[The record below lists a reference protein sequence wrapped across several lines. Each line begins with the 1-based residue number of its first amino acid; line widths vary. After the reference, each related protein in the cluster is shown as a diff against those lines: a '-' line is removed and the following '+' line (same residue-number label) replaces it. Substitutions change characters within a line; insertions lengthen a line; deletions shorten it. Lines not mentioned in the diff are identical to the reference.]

1 VDLPSVCNA
10 PRVLPIGGTSYRAR
24 ALTLAQLGELLAWLE
39 DRTGAE
45 LVPFSSDPARVAL
58 ASADGVAVILH
69 LALLSC
75 QPRMT
80 RDEAA
85 AMAVGLDAEETAR
98 LMAIAFR
105 RRPGYAPPEDGS
117 GKDLAESD
125 WGAIWEGL
133 TRHRAELYGA
143 VGGLTLD
150 QLDCLVAKGEI
161 DGPGTLSPS
170 EVQAMWEQAHDN
182 GFTEPA
188 DAV

>member
-39 DRTGAE
+39 DRTG
-45 LVPFSSDPARVAL
+45 
-58 ASADGVAVILH
+58 
-69 LALLSC
+69 
-75 QPRMT
+75 
-80 RDEAA
+80 
-85 AMAVGLDAEETAR
+85 
-98 LMAIAFR
+98 
-105 RRPGYAPPEDGS
+105 
-117 GKDLAESD
+117 
-125 WGAIWEGL
+125 
-133 TRHRAELYGA
+133 AELYGA